1 MTAPTRPDELRF
13 AIELIDACRKVVGEY
28 GKWQT
33 MDSAPRDGTPILL
46 LIERTDGT
54 RRSVEVGRYEADH
67 SKKPRPYW
75 VRLTSEYVAEMRSNQ
90 PLAWMA
96 LPSTELAA
104 QLRELRLGLDAVRAT
119 LANLPGA
126 THERECTCDYCID
139 SARQLAAALAG
150 KA

>member
-13 AIELIDACRKVVGEY
+13 AIELIDACRKVVGDI
-28 GKWQT
+28 GVTLDHVQ
-33 MDSAPRDGTPILL
+33 L
-46 LIERTDGT
+46 
-54 RRSVEVGRYEADH
+54 EV
-67 SKKPRPYW
+67 
-75 VRLTSEYVAEMRSNQ
+75 
-90 PLAWMA
+90 
-96 LPSTELAA
+96 AA

-150 KA
+150 KGDA